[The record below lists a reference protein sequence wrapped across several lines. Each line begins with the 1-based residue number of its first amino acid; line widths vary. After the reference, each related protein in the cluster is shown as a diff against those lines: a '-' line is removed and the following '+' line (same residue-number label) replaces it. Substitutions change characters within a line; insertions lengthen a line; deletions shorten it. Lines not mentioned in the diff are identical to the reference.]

1 MEYTIPQV
9 QRLDVTHAEQVVSML
24 CDAFDDYPVMRFI
37 LVNRDNSYPTRL
49 RSIIHMFVMARYY
62 RNEPVL
68 GILNMNVPFY
78 ERRGYKIMGH
88 TRVAPALETWAFF
101 RPDRQRKI

>member
-1 MEYTIPQV
+1 
-9 QRLDVTHAEQVVSML
+9 
-24 CDAFDDYPVMRFI
+24 
-37 LVNRDNSYPTRL
+37 
-49 RSIIHMFVMARYY
+49 MARYY
-62 RNEPVL
+62 LNEPVL